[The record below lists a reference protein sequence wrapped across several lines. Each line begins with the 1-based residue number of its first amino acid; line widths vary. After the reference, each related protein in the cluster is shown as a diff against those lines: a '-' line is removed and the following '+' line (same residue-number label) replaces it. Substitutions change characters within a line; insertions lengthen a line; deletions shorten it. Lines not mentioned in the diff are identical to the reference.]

1 MNLIYIP
8 FQYVFV
14 RYLFLYSA
22 ILRSQCVTRVATM
35 RIVSVALTFLAKIVR
50 DSTMDSRHFQCEHGI
65 IIVSLI
71 LDASLFL
78 FLIRSGNT

>member
-1 MNLIYIP
+1 
-8 FQYVFV
+8 
-14 RYLFLYSA
+14 
-22 ILRSQCVTRVATM
+22 M

-50 DSTMDSRHFQCEHGI
+50 DLTMDGRHFQCEHGI